1 MLKPVPLTLT
11 CENDNVAL
19 PVFFSVITL
28 ELLLPTTTLPNE
40 TLVGLA
46 DPSASSPVPLR
57 AIVAGDPGA
66 LLVIEMLPEALP
78 AVVGVKVTEK
88 VVFAPALMVVGA
100 SVIV

>member
-1 MLKPVPLTLT
+1 V
-11 CENDNVAL
+11 L

-46 DPSASSPVPLR
+46 EPIASSPVPLKP
-57 AIVAGDPGA
+57 IVAGDPGA
-66 LLVIEMLPEALP
+66 LLVIEMFPDALP
-78 AVVGVKVTEK
+78 SAGGAKLTEK
-88 VVFAPALMVVGA
+88 VVFAPALMLTGA